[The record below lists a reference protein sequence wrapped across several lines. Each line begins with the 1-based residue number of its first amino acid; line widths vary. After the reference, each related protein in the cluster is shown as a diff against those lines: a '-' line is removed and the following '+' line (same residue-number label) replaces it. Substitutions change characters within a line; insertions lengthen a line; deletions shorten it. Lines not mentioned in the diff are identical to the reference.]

1 MCGSWDGTGQFFLA
15 TTKFRAATAKFLPVA
30 APYRGRFAGA
40 AAESSRL
47 DESESESES
56 ESEFIRRERSRS
68 PGDSLPSG
76 RPVSLRWSSVER
88 QNAIASKLQII

>member
-1 MCGSWDGTGQFFLA
+1 MYGSWDGTGQFFLA

-47 DESESESES
+47 DESESE
-56 ESEFIRRERSRS
+56 FIRRERSRS

>member
-47 DESESESES
+47 DESESESE
-56 ESEFIRRERSRS
+56 FIRRERSRS